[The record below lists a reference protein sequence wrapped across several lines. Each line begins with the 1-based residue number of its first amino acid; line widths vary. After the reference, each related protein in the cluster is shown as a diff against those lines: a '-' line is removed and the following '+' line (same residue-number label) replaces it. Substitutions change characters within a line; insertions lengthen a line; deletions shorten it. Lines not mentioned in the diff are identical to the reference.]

1 MLDNMSMLLGV
12 RQKLDVL
19 RANHPKFFGFI
30 NAVRMKGIKEGS
42 IFEIKVTT
50 PEGETLETAIK
61 LTESD
66 MEVLKDLLS
75 MSAKG

>member
-1 MLDNMSMLLGV
+1 MDLSKILEIKG
-12 RQKLDVL
+12 KLDVL
-19 RANHPKFFGFI
+19 KRNHPKFFAFA
-30 NAVRMKGIKEGS
+30 NAVRTKALKEDA

-66 MEVLKDLLS
+66 IEAIKSLGS
-75 MSAKG
+75 IAK